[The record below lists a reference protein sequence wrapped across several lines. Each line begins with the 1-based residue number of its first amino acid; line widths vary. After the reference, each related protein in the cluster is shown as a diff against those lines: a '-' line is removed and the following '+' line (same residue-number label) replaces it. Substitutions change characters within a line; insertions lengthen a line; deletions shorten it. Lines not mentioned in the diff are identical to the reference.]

1 MPQTAI
7 LGFISAQFRQ
17 QMIELVQTGRNPNE
31 LAREFGCH
39 VTSILS
45 WVRKARLNLPAGVVP
60 VVLPLGA
67 TERQELL
74 ELRRKVRQ
82 LQMERDILSKACVH
96 GLPTNASR
104 RSQRFHPLTCADQ
117 SESGQ
122 PTGTHHV

>member
-1 MPQTAI
+1 MPKPHTPKPPY
-7 LGFISAQFRQ
+7 SAQFRQ

-60 VVLPLGA
+60 LALPLGA
-67 TERQELL
+67 SEGQELL

-82 LQMERDILSKACVH
+82 LQMESDILSKACVH
-96 GLPTNASR
+96 GLPTKASR
-104 RSQRFHPLTCADQ
+104 RSQRLRADQ
-117 SESGQ
+117 GESGR
-122 PTGTHHV
+122 PAGTHHV